1 MAPSTPYGSFAN
13 DEFVLAVSHESHS
26 PVRFVAEA
34 AHFCFRVKAEAR
46 QKAGFGAI
54 GAG

>member
-1 MAPSTPYGSFAN
+1 MNSCSQYLTRAIRSC
-13 DEFVLAVSHESHS
+13 
-26 PVRFVAEA
+26 RFVAEA
-34 AHFCFRVKAEAR
+34 ARFCFRVKAEAR

>member
-1 MAPSTPYGSFAN
+1 MNSCSKYLTRAIRSC
-13 DEFVLAVSHESHS
+13 
-26 PVRFVAEA
+26 RFVAEA
-34 AHFCFRVKAEAR
+34 ARW